1 MATTERPDAW
11 TRRTAAQ
18 RVLRLQPALGLLL
31 LFLGCEERPPLV
43 VLEWRLPPGD
53 AGVVDATFI
62 TNRSVFREPFM
73 EDEIGSVFIS
83 DVATGRSAII
93 WTKAFFDPTNLGKT
107 VKALSDRRFR
117 MTIDTVPSNFPPP
130 PYRLDIGVRGGDGPD
145 FGWPTFIGTVDFG
158 AE

>member
-1 MATTERPDAW
+1 MRI
-11 TRRTAAQ
+11 
-18 RVLRLQPALGLLL
+18 GLLATWIAL
-31 LFLGCEERPPLV
+31 VVVLFFGAGCEERPPLV

-107 VKALSDRRFR
+107 VEALSDRRFR